1 MPQGG
6 ECRSGER
13 TIATLIGYP
22 EQSCHAVGAFRRESA
37 GLLWGKLGAA
47 NRAGRPRSRGGKG
60 SSEDRTICGGNR
72 VSRTALPC
80 CRKAFGRKADKA
92 VQESA
97 RFVGEIGHPEQRYR
111 AAESPRS
118 RGRGRSGERTIATLV
133 ENWVCPNSAT
143 VLSESSWSRGGQSR
157 SGVRTIQFMLWE
169 KLGAA
174 NTATV
179 LPRSRGGQW
188 CQSSRARVSVPE
200 GTLAVAEVRG

>member
-1 MPQGG
+1 MG
-6 ECRSGER
+6 EIGYLERRFLTAGTIAARRRIPFRRAHDCNSNKVSRTELPCCRS
-13 TIATLIGYP
+13 LP
-22 EQSCHAVGAFRRESA
+22 SKESA

-47 NRAGRPRSRGGKG
+47 NRAGRPRSRGGKA
-60 SSEDRTICGGNR
+60 T
-72 VSRTALPC
+72 
-80 CRKAFGRKADKA
+80 
-92 VQESA
+92 A
-97 RFVGEIGHPEQRYR
+97 RFVGEIGYPEQRYR

-118 RGRGRSGERTIATLV
+118 RRRGPSGERTIATLV

-157 SGVRTIQFMLWE
+157 SGVRTIQPMLWE

-179 LPRSRGGQW
+179 LPRSRGGQR
-188 CQSSRARVSVPE
+188 CQSSRAQVSVPE